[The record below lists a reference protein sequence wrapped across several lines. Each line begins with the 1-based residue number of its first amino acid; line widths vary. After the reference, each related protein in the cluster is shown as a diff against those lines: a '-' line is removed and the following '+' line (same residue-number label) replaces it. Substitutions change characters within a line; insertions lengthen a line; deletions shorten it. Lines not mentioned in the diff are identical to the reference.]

1 MVEERQQAVA
11 HKMAGGLMAGE
22 HEEHAVGD
30 HLFPAQLFGLRFYG
44 KQRAYQIIAGIFLTC
59 SDEFNQLGMKFLRC
73 YISVIFAILRSSEIQ
88 SQRDVARPV
97 AE

>member
-44 KQRAYQIIAGIFLTC
+44 KQRAYQIIAGIFLTY
-59 SDEFNQLGMKFLRC
+59 SDKVNQIGMKFLRC
-73 YISVIFAILRSSEIQ
+73 YISAISAILRSSEIQ
-88 SQRDVARPV
+88 TQRENTQPKTK
-97 AE
+97 